1 MVMYRLYSVLEL
13 VPADD
18 ADSSALSMQ
27 YTETMYSVLL
37 QLLSTDSNRQ
47 CGRSVYSIEYQI
59 ASNLEACMMAVC
71 KNTVTANTTR
81 GPESLEMT
89 IDKAQSNR
97 RSRRGSQHRPS
108 LCPAGQSPP
117 GIAPR
122 PQGPTVRYPP
132 SAEAVL

>member
-27 YTETMYSVLL
+27 YTNYSYKV
-37 QLLSTDSNRQ
+37 LSTDSNRQ

-108 LCPAGQSPP
+108 LCSAGQSPP